1 MTTAPTAH
9 RTAPAHASGGPDAAG
24 RGTISSTSTARRAP
38 RRPGARL
45 AGLARA
51 ELTLLLRNRMQLLVA
66 VVMPVA
72 IPFLLLPM
80 SRQGVPPEVLAGS
93 MGLMIVMAL
102 LFVVYYNLLS
112 AYVARRQDLVLKRLR
127 TGEASDATVL
137 AATAVPA
144 LTIAITMILLMGA
157 VSTPMLDL
165 PLPAHPL
172 MIVLGV
178 ALGAAVLVPLALLTA
193 TMTRTVEAAQ
203 VTSLPLM
210 AVLIIGSGAA
220 VPLDLMPDW
229 FGRLVQLVPSSAI
242 VELTRTGWLG
252 TDADGAALTAGD
264 AWASMVA
271 PTGVLLVW
279 LVLGIVLV
287 SQTFRW
293 EPRG

>member
-1 MTTAPTAH
+1 MTTAAHHTQTTATTATGRTAGHEPTA
-9 RTAPAHASGGPDAAG
+9 PD
-24 RGTISSTSTARRAP
+24 RPS
-38 RRPGARL
+38 RRPGFRL
-45 AGLARA
+45 LGLARA
-51 ELTLLLRNRMQLLVA
+51 ELTLLLRNRMQLIVA
-66 VVMPVA
+66 LVMPVA

-80 SRQGVPPEVLAGS
+80 SNAGVPPEMLAES
-93 MGLMIVMAL
+93 MGLMIVLAL

-137 AATAVPA
+137 ASTAVPA
-144 LTIAITMILLMGA
+144 LTIAVTMILLMGA
-157 VSTPMLDL
+157 VSTPMLGL

-172 MIVLGV
+172 MIVLGI
-178 ALGAAVLVPLALLTA
+178 ALGAVVLVPLAQVTA

-220 VPLDLMPDW
+220 VPLDLMPEW
-229 FGRLVQLVPSSAI
+229 FGRLVQLIPSSAI

-252 TDADGAALTAGD
+252 VDADGAVLTTTQ
-264 AWASMVA
+264 AWGSVIA
-271 PTGVLLVW
+271 PTVVLLVW
-279 LVLGIVLV
+279 LAPGLVLV
-287 SQTFRW
+287 ARTFRW

>member
-1 MTTAPTAH
+1 MTTAAHDTRTTATTMTD
-9 RTAPAHASGGPDAAG
+9 RPS
-24 RGTISSTSTARRAP
+24 
-38 RRPGARL
+38 RRPGFRL
-45 AGLARA
+45 LGLARA
-51 ELTLLLRNRMQLLVA
+51 ELTLLLRNRMQLIVA
-66 VVMPVA
+66 ITMPVA
-72 IPFLLLPM
+72 IPFLLLPLVN
-80 SRQGVPPEVLAGS
+80 RGVPAETLAGA

-137 AATAVPA
+137 ASTAVPA

-157 VSTPMLDL
+157 FSTPMLGL
-165 PLPAHPL
+165 PLPTHPL

-178 ALGAAVLVPLALLTA
+178 ALGAVVLVPLALVTA

-210 AVLIIGSGAA
+210 AVLLIGSGAA
-220 VPLDLMPDW
+220 VPLDLMPEW
-229 FGRLVQLVPSSAI
+229 FGRLVQLIPSSAI

-252 TDADGAALTAGD
+252 VDADGAALTTAQ
-264 AWASMVA
+264 AWGSAIA
-271 PTGVLLVW
+271 PTAVLLVW
-279 LVLGIVLV
+279 LVLGLVLV
-287 SQTFRW
+287 ARTFRW